1 MRAERTGGA
10 LAARLASRLMR
21 LPPAVTRDVRVT
33 RGIRVPMRDGVDL
46 LADHYAPA
54 GGGRPPT
61 LLVRNLYG
69 WDLPVGLLYGRLY
82 AERGYQ
88 VLVQRCRGT
97 FGSGGTLDPWLQ
109 EAADGRDTAAWMSE
123 QDWFSGE
130 FATIGASYLG
140 YVQWALLDDPPPGL
154 RGSVVQMGPHEYARV
169 AWPGGAFALDTM
181 AGWASMLSRP
191 KRGPVRDTVRQ
202 LREERRLQRIA
213 YRELPLGPAI
223 ARALGRDYPHL
234 DAWLAHE
241 AEDDPY
247 WSAADRSAG
256 LVRGPGVPV
265 LLQGNWYDA
274 FLPQTLQ
281 QYALLRAGGAAPRLT
296 IGPWTHTAVGRWW
309 PVFMADSLDWLAGV
323 FPEHQAV
330 TGHGVRPGRDVR
342 PGYGLLRPG
351 HGVRPDRELVPD
363 RGPVSGSD
371 HGAAGRPAGRPA
383 EPDPVRLFLL
393 GAEEWRGF
401 AAWPPPQAVSR
412 SWYLHPGGRLDP
424 APPPPSG
431 PDRYRYE
438 PADPTPAVGGAWTGA
453 GAGPRD
459 NRALEA
465 RPDVLT
471 FTTDPLEADLDVLGE
486 VSAELYVRSGLAHTD
501 FFARL
506 CDVHPDGRSV
516 DITDGLI
523 RVRPGSSAAGRIDAD
538 GVLALALDLAPTAC
552 RFRTGHRLRLQV
564 SSGAH
569 PRFARNPGSGE
580 PTASAVRLLAAD
592 QEIHHDPRRPSA
604 IRLSVLPPGS

>member
-1 MRAERTGGA
+1 MRAERRRGA
-10 LAARLASRLMR
+10 LAASVAGRLMR

-33 RGIRVPMRDGVDL
+33 RGIRVPMRDGVVL

-61 LLVRNLYG
+61 LLVRNPYG
-69 WDLPVGLLYGRLY
+69 WDLPIGLLYGRLY

-97 FGSGGTLDPWLQ
+97 FGSGGTFEPWVQ
-109 EAADGRDTAAWMSE
+109 EAADGRDTASWMSG
-123 QDWFSGE
+123 QDWYPGE

-154 RGSVVQMGPHEYARV
+154 RGMVVQMGPHEYARV
-169 AWPGGAFALDTM
+169 TWPGGAFALDTM
-181 AGWASMLSRP
+181 AGWASMLSHP
-191 KRGPVRDTVRQ
+191 KRGPVRDTLRQ
-202 LREERRLQRIA
+202 LHEKRRLRRIA
-213 YRELPLGPAI
+213 YRELPLGPAV
-223 ARALGRDYPHL
+223 ARALGRDHPHL

-241 AEDDPY
+241 AGDDPY
-247 WSAADRSAG
+247 WSASDHSAG
-256 LVRGPGVPV
+256 LAGHPGVPV

-296 IGPWTHTAVGRWW
+296 VGPWTHTAIGRWW
-309 PVFMADSLDWLAGV
+309 PAFMTDSLDWLAGV
-323 FPEHQAV
+323 FSEPEPEPV
-330 TGHGVRPGRDVR
+330 TGHGVRPGREFVPER
-342 PGYGLLRPG
+342 RAVPG
-351 HGVRPDRELVPD
+351 
-363 RGPVSGSD
+363 SGR
-371 HGAAGRPAGRPA
+371 GAADGTA
-383 EPDPVRLFLL
+383 EPDPVRLFVL

-401 AAWPPPQAVSR
+401 DAWPPRALSR
-412 SWYLHPGGRLDP
+412 RWYLHPGGRLDP
-424 APPPPSG
+424 SPPPPSV
-431 PDRYRYE
+431 PDRYRYD

-453 GAGPRD
+453 GCGPRD

-465 RPDVLT
+465 RADVLT
-471 FTTDPLEADLDVLGE
+471 FTTDPLEADLDVVGE
-486 VSAELYVRSGLAHTD
+486 VSAELYVRSTLAHTD

-523 RVRPGSSAAGRIDAD
+523 RVRPGSGAAGEVDTD
-538 GVLALALDLAPTAC
+538 GVLALVLELAPTAC
-552 RFRTGHRLRLQV
+552 RFRAGHRIRLQV

-580 PTASAVRLLAAD
+580 PTASAVRLLAAE

-604 IRLSVLPPGS
+604 VRLGVLPSGG

>member
-1 MRAERTGGA
+1 MPAERPGGA

-21 LPPAVTRDVRVT
+21 LPPAVTPGVRVT

-46 LADHYAPA
+46 LADHYAPVGA
-54 GGGRPPT
+54 VRPPT

-69 WDLPVGLLYGRLY
+69 WDLPIGLLYGRLY

-97 FGSGGTLDPWLQ
+97 FGSGGTLDPWVQ

-154 RGSVVQMGPHEYARV
+154 RGMVVQMGPHEYAPV

-181 AGWASMLSRP
+181 AGWASMLSHP

-202 LREERRLQRIA
+202 LREKRRLQRIA
-213 YRELPLGPAI
+213 YRELPLGPAL
-223 ARALGRDYPHL
+223 ARALGRDDPHL

-241 AEDDPY
+241 AGDDPY
-247 WSAADRSAG
+247 WSASDHSAG

-281 QYALLRAGGAAPRLT
+281 QYALLRASGAAPRLT

-309 PVFMADSLDWLAGV
+309 PAFMADYLDWLAEV
-323 FPEHQAV
+323 FPDHQAV
-330 TGHGVRPGRDVR
+330 GGHQVRPGRR
-342 PGYGLLRPG
+342 PVPG
-351 HGVRPDRELVPD
+351 S
-363 RGPVSGSD
+363 GPESGS
-371 HGAAGRPAGRPA
+371 GRNAADRPA

-393 GAEEWRGF
+393 GADEWRGF
-401 AAWPPPQAVSR
+401 GAWPPPQALSR
-412 SWYLHPGGRLDP
+412 SWYLHPGGRLDS
-424 APPPPSG
+424 APPPSSG
-431 PDRYRYE
+431 PDRYRYD
-438 PADPTPAVGGAWTGA
+438 PSDPTPAVGGAWTGA

-465 RPDVLT
+465 RADVLT
-471 FTTDPLEADLDVLGE
+471 FTTDPLEADLDVVGE
-486 VSAELYVRSGLAHTD
+486 VSVELYVRSSLAHTD

-516 DITDGLI
+516 DITDRLI
-523 RVRPGSSAAGRIDAD
+523 RVRPGSAAAGRTGAD

-552 RFRTGHRLRLQV
+552 RFRAGHRIRLQV

-569 PRFARNPGSGE
+569 PRFARNPGTGE

-592 QEIHHDPRRPSA
+592 QEIHHDPRHPSA
-604 IRLSVLPPGS
+604 IRLSVLPSAI